1 MAHGPDL
8 RPPDARVT
16 PGGWGMMDAD
26 PPERLRRLSPAEV
39 AERDRDR
46 EALAEVLYR
55 AWCAWELERT
65 NVAHPRWFALR
76 EDLKGPYRFAARSI
90 LGKRVG

>member
-1 MAHGPDL
+1 MADSG
-8 RPPDARVT
+8 
-16 PGGWGMMDAD
+16 
-26 PPERLRRLSPAEV
+26 ERLRTLTPAEV
-39 AERDRDR
+39 AARDRDRDR

-55 AWCAWELERT
+55 AWCAWEVERT

-76 EDLKGPYRFAARSI
+76 EDLKGPFRFAARSI